1 MATHDIGRLGSSTD
15 TILDL
20 TAPGRS
26 NGSDMYNDLTDVV
39 PSQNIETFDN
49 GTDEAGNPILGSR
62 ANDYVEQQAK
72 AQPQSGSYA
81 QRFATNF
88 SNYFGRKYN
97 DVSPAELE
105 QYQAALDADPE
116 GTLLFGGKPQIDL
129 AEELSPVTW
138 ANAAKDFFGS
148 IDSVK
153 SGRLY
158 ANLFYGKDEYRDRI
172 LKINRITGV
181 KMDDLINNDD
191 AYRTMNQLVMRIE
204 KLEKLPGFLKTN
216 GKLDMDKVYKELP
229 YLAAVQ
235 EKQGDTAAA
244 LALTHAAGLKSI
256 NDVYHNEFTRFAT
269 SVGYGLYKGGMNV
282 YKQWTTGKA
291 MARALTG
298 GDGNLTDAEKNDLQ
312 WANNQ
317 IQSTPEFAFD
327 SVGSAF
333 GGMIGGAAENLPL
346 IATSQ
351 GAKTAVKFAIRQGVK
366 KIPVVGTA
374 LGKVADK
381 IGNRALDVIGD
392 ISSVAAMSAGIG
404 ANQYEENL
412 YKLDSAGNRMY
423 TPREAA
429 AVSMVQGV
437 AEGVL
442 EQYSL
447 KQIGRAI
454 AGGGKVIE
462 LNNLYR
468 KGALLRT
475 AEGRGELREQVASL
489 VSERIGDMVKAGAVS
504 MGAELQEEFSQQVA
518 DMVIENIAQ
527 VGLRGENAEV
537 ASFGDILQE
546 STVAALQAMHSIAGF
561 GVAGFMLHPVAHL
574 RPFVTARGQIQKMMD
589 NEAYRSVHVNQYQM
603 NVIEG
608 VGNNLKDISDLQK
621 KSPETVNNILDIQ
634 NRKFGVEFTEVDVK
648 TLMQEPGGSD
658 IVTRIAEQGN
668 ISQEE
673 MQACVDG
680 HGMLKVKTSALQQ
693 LIPDMDGKQKEALLG
708 NVTKNSTYKTD
719 NQVVK
724 EREVAIRQKAAIK
737 KLMQEEVG
745 NAIENVVKARF
756 SDDADEATLAREIL
770 EANFDDP
777 LAEVKQRL
785 ARANM
790 ELQEA
795 IGTTVSRLR
804 TSMKY
809 PEQAQNE
816 YEAAWSQNWSDDHE
830 GQAISDRE
838 LEELA
843 VDIVSGREDPRY
855 SIDAVDMENMTDEE
869 RQQLEKT
876 GVQLDKLLTLR
887 NRLAAVQE
895 KMKDLKPG
903 DLVATRVL
911 SADGQAVFQQLKG
924 DFATKTG
931 SEKAKKSADFNAIM
945 WARYCEERA
954 KAFAEATKKTYTA
967 MDYYRERLK
976 MNLAAESNQDQMDNA
991 AQLNQPITNPDLNLD
1006 EELTCKNL
1014 DEFKSS
1020 LQGKSPAEVIS
1031 FIKEIAENTA
1041 PVKTADLKVILGLPK
1056 NDTYGQTHIVRART
1070 NRKDSTILSR
1080 NVLLENFSDIV
1091 SLTRLVEIS
1100 PNTKV
1105 KDADTLAT
1113 EKQRKVQRRKNK
1125 VENYYTLFAPVSIGG
1140 IPYTLKLTAE
1150 DFDGQA
1156 NIDPAS
1162 VSLYEVTT
1170 NKIREADRPSDPGVT
1185 PGAAQS
1191 TSAPLKFSI
1200 REILWNVK
1208 DFNNNYY
1215 IDHES
1220 GNGIYGTQRKA
1231 SLISLDQSA
1240 YHGTGAR
1247 FERFNTDY
1255 MGTGEGNQVHG
1266 WGLYFAADRKIAESY
1281 RNMLT
1286 YEAQNAEWNKLLET
1300 KFSGKTIQEWYD
1312 EYGRR
1317 LDRMP
1322 GSSKDYQVTQ
1332 QIYELLESAL
1342 LGDDI
1347 QRVIEEAE
1355 GDGGYDPK
1363 ALKWLRDKIASKYT
1377 KKQFGQV
1384 FEADIPEN
1392 DVLLDEQ
1399 KTLAEQPKKVQQ
1411 AIREMVSSMTDEQLE
1426 DTGQDVGRIGR
1437 DKAIA
1442 NILKQFEGG
1451 NGKQIYGTLT
1461 DTFGGQREASLKL
1474 NEYGVKGITYEG
1486 GTDGRCFVV
1495 FDDKAISIL
1504 NKYYQEQGKQ
1514 AKGSVVFSEGNPQ
1527 RIMNLF
1533 ETADQSTAMHEMAH
1547 VYLLDL
1553 QELAN
1558 IAGPDSLYAK
1568 DLKTIM
1574 DWAEWQE
1581 GQVDDYIGTAT
1592 ASEFLKR
1599 DSEIRAAKNAGDTA
1613 KAEELEKVWAQERFA
1628 RGFEE
1633 YLEKGTAPTMGLQ
1646 KAFRA
1651 FKRWLCNIY
1660 KGFLGVGGRAT
1671 PEVEAVMARMIASE
1685 EEIETLSAANNIA
1698 RLEKIDP
1705 EVFNTELGRMLRRW
1719 ENEAKEEAKEKLL
1732 KALLKEYRELD
1743 VEGHLKEY
1751 RERMEEEMKDHHCFA
1766 VQRLVEEGAT
1776 LENALATFGYASQD
1790 EYEADLKRYG
1800 KSYDAAIE
1808 KAVKAERERYKRT
1821 PVQQQA
1827 LYDQAL
1833 EALASGKY
1841 DTQMAELEAEI
1852 LRRQQSKYNS
1862 LPAKV
1867 ADAFLKV
1874 DDARAAEEVK
1884 TIKKNL
1890 TALRY
1895 AQRWNDTET
1904 NMIREMEDRLVAKD
1918 ISAEEILAEF
1928 DAKYDAFKKATIEN
1942 EEWIRKEW
1950 LFGVRDAAVGKS
1962 EAIRN
1967 EVRSLMAEMPVSA
1980 AMNFRLWNRKALL
1993 EGNKAWK
2000 ELSKA
2005 QNKATNEPSQDEKE
2019 NARNAAASK
2028 RYVRNAEQAKLNQA
2042 TFSAMASEA
2051 VRIKQKIIIPM
2062 LNKIKK
2068 RQKTMSGKNFK
2079 MDANCRYFHDHL
2091 LYVYGLRASD
2101 ARKPTGEDARTFA
2114 AWLLDM
2120 KDIGQFDEEI
2130 PEVIRVAMATDDQL
2144 KDYRQLTYP
2153 ELQSISDFCTM
2164 LYTIGKNQ
2172 NVRLTDGV
2180 SMEQVE
2186 ADCTKDF
2193 IKTISYEVGRQKINQ
2208 VKGAIGKY
2216 IAGLMKTE
2224 TMLSILGGKEGAYI
2238 KYIYKTLA
2246 DAADAEE
2253 RAREKEAI
2261 AEKEL
2266 VRTYYTR
2273 SEMRKICN
2281 DDLMVTDADG
2291 KKHRFEIGDDKHITK
2306 ENILC
2311 MALNWGNEG
2320 NRVRLCNGLEMS
2332 EREVMDI
2339 MQQFMTEKDWQFVQ
2353 AMWNHIEEFADPVSN
2368 VIEKLTGLPMKR
2380 VKGDAFTVNVGDG
2393 KEIQLAGGYYPI
2405 VYDNGKSLRQSTF
2418 EQMEQAQSMGGASV
2432 MGVGMGSTK
2441 DRASDNYKGH
2451 GPLLLELRVA
2461 HSHIQGQIHI
2471 IHSKLAVRDA
2481 YKVIA
2486 DQTVANQ
2493 IRNTFGANM
2502 YDVMKENVLSCWQA
2516 PMKPREWYDDMVGK
2530 IRRNSVGAIMSYRL
2544 STALLNLANIVYMI
2558 NEIGPINSIHALFDY
2573 YDPRNWK
2580 NNRELIM
2587 NNSVFMR
2594 NRSTN
2599 MDRDLNATAEEL
2611 FGHNNIVANK
2621 LADLTGERSAE
2632 AMRLIDKYSSKAIEW
2647 TDMIF
2652 SMPLY
2657 FWQFKQTYNEL
2668 ILDPNKSEV
2677 EAREEANYQA
2687 TRLVTKVF
2695 SSNRTI
2701 DTSQVQRSRN
2711 EIVRLFTPFFSF
2723 SNMMMNAVWSKYY
2736 EGKYQKND
2744 ADGMFARFRARW
2756 GRFLASAFL
2765 DYMVGAFVETCL
2777 REGINS
2783 LTGSGDKDDW
2793 WDRVKKNYWKNAT
2806 SAATGGFP
2814 VLNLITDP
2822 FSEMVVT
2829 ALRDEKLSYKY
2840 GNRGSAGVIGGA
2852 IDRMVAPFQ
2861 DAAKILAGSRKIDT
2875 LDMMRDVVKASDSFT
2890 GFSDTLVD
2898 AMFNTIRFATDEG
2911 YSLDNMDDLRE
2922 YIAKSMFDRKLKKRQ

>member
-1 MATHDIGRLGSSTD
+1 MATHDIGRLGSNTN

-20 TAPGRS
+20 TIPGRS

-72 AQPQSGSYA
+72 AQPQSGSYV

-138 ANAAKDFFGS
+138 ANAAKDLFGS

-256 NDVYHNEFTRFAT
+256 NDVYHNEFTRFAA

-574 RPFVTARGQIQKMMD
+574 RPIVTARGQIQKMMD

-621 KSPETVNNILDIQ
+621 KSPETVNNILDVQ

-809 PEQAQNE
+809 PEQARNE

-830 GQAISDRE
+830 GQKISDRE

-876 GVQLDKLLTLR
+876 GVQLDELLTLR

-911 SADGQAVFQQLKG
+911 SADGQAVFQQLKNE
-924 DFATKTG
+924 FASKTG
-931 SEKAKKSADFNAIM
+931 SDKAKKSADFNAIM

-954 KAFAEATKKTYTA
+954 KAFAEATKKPYTA
-967 MDYYRERLK
+967 MDYYRERLR
-976 MNLAAESNQDQMDNA
+976 MNLAAEHQPLKENLEKA
-991 AQLNQPITNPDLNLD
+991 AQLMEMWDVSVSGIDSLPKFYDRVLERKEGEEEPNKIQYTNKYGITFAEQQVVHAVNTHGLTKDDLADIDAHIDKFYNVNHSGWADGDYAGNFNGTSILARVD
-1006 EELTCKNL
+1006 
-1014 DEFKSS
+1014 
-1020 LQGKSPAEVIS
+1020 GKSQSYYVVI
-1031 FIKEIAENTA
+1031 EIDDNGVAWF
-1041 PVKTADLKVILGLPK
+1041 KTAAKNSKDGADKKIEEHSSGRLSDLGDETAGTTGSASSIENIKQKLG
-1056 NDTYGQTHIVRART
+1056 IV
-1070 NRKDSTILSR
+1070 NKI
-1080 NVLLENFSDIV
+1080 
-1091 SLTRLVEIS
+1091 
-1100 PNTKV
+1100 TK
-1105 KDADTLAT
+1105 
-1113 EKQRKVQRRKNK
+1113 KNK
-1125 VENYYTLFAPVSIGG
+1125 KWRVIYNGDNTLEQP
-1140 IPYTLKLTAE
+1140 
-1150 DFDGQA
+1150 
-1156 NIDPAS
+1156 
-1162 VSLYEVTT
+1162 
-1170 NKIREADRPSDPGVT
+1170 
-1185 PGAAQS
+1185 
-1191 TSAPLKFSI
+1191 
-1200 REILWNVK
+1200 
-1208 DFNNNYY
+1208 
-1215 IDHES
+1215 
-1220 GNGIYGTQRKA
+1220 
-1231 SLISLDQSA
+1231 A

-1247 FERFNTDY
+1247 FDRFNTDF

-1286 YEAQNAEWNKLLET
+1286 NEAQNAEWGNLLET

-1355 GDGGYDPK
+1355 DDGGYDPK
-1363 ALKWLRDKIASKYT
+1363 AIKWLRDKIASKYT

-1399 KTLAEQPKKVQQ
+1399 KTLVEQPEKVKQ
-1411 AIREMVSSMTDEQLE
+1411 AIRELVSGMTDEQLE

-1442 NILKQFEGG
+1442 NIMKMFADG

-1461 DTFGGQREASLKL
+1461 DTFGGQREASEKL

-1486 GTDGRCFVV
+1486 LTDGRCYVV
-1495 FDDKAISIL
+1495 FDDKAINIL
-1504 NKYYQEQGKQ
+1504 NKFYQEQNNA
-1514 AKGSVVFSEGNPQ
+1514 AKGSVTFSEGNPEKVL
-1527 RIMNLF
+1527 NLF

-1574 DWAEWQE
+1574 DWASWQE
-1581 GQVDDYIGTAT
+1581 GQIDDYIGTAT

-2120 KDIGQFDEEI
+2120 KDIGQFDEDI

-2193 IKTISYEVGRQKINQ
+2193 LNTISYQVGRQKITQ

-2216 IAGLMKTE
+2216 MAGLMKTE

-2253 RAREKEAI
+2253 RAREKEAV

-2266 VRTYYTR
+2266 VRTYYTAA
-2273 SEMRKICN
+2273 EMRKICN

-2291 KKHRFEIGDDKHITK
+2291 TKHRFEIGDDKHITK

-2380 VKGDAFTVNVGDG
+2380 VKGEAFTVKVGDD

-2461 HSHIQGQIHI
+2461 HSHIQGQLHI

-2486 DQTVANQ
+2486 DQTIANQ
-2493 IRNTFGANM
+2493 IRNTFGPNM
-2502 YDVMKENVLSCWQA
+2502 YDVMRENVLSCWQA

-2558 NEIGPINSIHALFDY
+2558 NEIGAINSIHALFDY

-2611 FGHNNIVANK
+2611 FGHNNILTNK
-2621 LADLTGERSAE
+2621 LADLTGERSTE

-2711 EIVRLFTPFFSF
+2711 EIVRMFTPFFSF

-2744 ADGMFARFRARW
+2744 ADGMFARFKARW

-2852 IDRMVAPFQ
+2852 IDRIVAPFQ
-2861 DAAKILAGSRKIDT
+2861 DAAKILGGSRKIDT

>member
-1 MATHDIGRLGSSTD
+1 MSQVINRVPVQLSELLKEDVSLPADLVITSFQTD
-15 TILDL
+15 PAQLEAGELFICTARDASEAASQLDAAQRRGAGAAL
-20 TAPGRS
+20 VDASLLLPENVFGNLYPVENVQSVPGR
-26 NGSDMYNDLTDVV
+26 
-39 PSQNIETFDN
+39 I
-49 GTDEAGNPILGSR
+49 A
-62 ANDYVEQQAK
+62 QALY
-72 AQPQSGSYA
+72 G
-81 QRFATNF
+81 F
-88 SNYFGRKYN
+88 
-97 DVSPAELE
+97 PAR
-105 QYQAALDADPE
+105 QM
-116 GTLLFGGKPQIDL
+116 K
-129 AEELSPVTW
+129 
-138 ANAAKDFFGS
+138 S
-148 IDSVK
+148 I
-153 SGRLY
+153 
-158 ANLFYGKDEYRDRI
+158 A
-172 LKINRITGV
+172 ITG
-181 KMDDLINNDD
+181 
-191 AYRTMNQLVMRIE
+191 T
-204 KLEKLPGFLKTN
+204 
-216 GKLDMDKVYKELP
+216 
-229 YLAAVQ
+229 
-235 EKQGDTAAA
+235 
-244 LALTHAAGLKSI
+244 
-256 NDVYHNEFTRFAT
+256 
-269 SVGYGLYKGGMNV
+269 
-282 YKQWTTGKA
+282 
-291 MARALTG
+291 
-298 GDGNLTDAEKNDLQ
+298 
-312 WANNQ
+312 
-317 IQSTPEFAFD
+317 
-327 SVGSAF
+327 
-333 GGMIGGAAENLPL
+333 
-346 IATSQ
+346 
-351 GAKTAVKFAIRQGVK
+351 
-366 KIPVVGTA
+366 
-374 LGKVADK
+374 
-381 IGNRALDVIGD
+381 
-392 ISSVAAMSAGIG
+392 
-404 ANQYEENL
+404 
-412 YKLDSAGNRMY
+412 
-423 TPREAA
+423 
-429 AVSMVQGV
+429 
-437 AEGVL
+437 
-442 EQYSL
+442 
-447 KQIGRAI
+447 
-454 AGGGKVIE
+454 
-462 LNNLYR
+462 
-468 KGALLRT
+468 
-475 AEGRGELREQVASL
+475 
-489 VSERIGDMVKAGAVS
+489 
-504 MGAELQEEFSQQVA
+504 
-518 DMVIENIAQ
+518 
-527 VGLRGENAEV
+527 
-537 ASFGDILQE
+537 
-546 STVAALQAMHSIAGF
+546 
-561 GVAGFMLHPVAHL
+561 
-574 RPFVTARGQIQKMMD
+574 
-589 NEAYRSVHVNQYQM
+589 
-603 NVIEG
+603 
-608 VGNNLKDISDLQK
+608 
-621 KSPETVNNILDIQ
+621 
-634 NRKFGVEFTEVDVK
+634 
-648 TLMQEPGGSD
+648 
-658 IVTRIAEQGN
+658 
-668 ISQEE
+668 
-673 MQACVDG
+673 
-680 HGMLKVKTSALQQ
+680 
-693 LIPDMDGKQKEALLG
+693 
-708 NVTKNSTYKTD
+708 
-719 NQVVK
+719 
-724 EREVAIRQKAAIK
+724 
-737 KLMQEEVG
+737 
-745 NAIENVVKARF
+745 
-756 SDDADEATLAREIL
+756 
-770 EANFDDP
+770 
-777 LAEVKQRL
+777 
-785 ARANM
+785 
-790 ELQEA
+790 
-795 IGTTVSRLR
+795 
-804 TSMKY
+804 
-809 PEQAQNE
+809 
-816 YEAAWSQNWSDDHE
+816 
-830 GQAISDRE
+830 
-838 LEELA
+838 
-843 VDIVSGREDPRY
+843 
-855 SIDAVDMENMTDEE
+855 
-869 RQQLEKT
+869 
-876 GVQLDKLLTLR
+876 
-887 NRLAAVQE
+887 
-895 KMKDLKPG
+895 
-903 DLVATRVL
+903 
-911 SADGQAVFQQLKG
+911 
-924 DFATKTG
+924 
-931 SEKAKKSADFNAIM
+931 
-945 WARYCEERA
+945 
-954 KAFAEATKKTYTA
+954 
-967 MDYYRERLK
+967 
-976 MNLAAESNQDQMDNA
+976 
-991 AQLNQPITNPDLNLD
+991 
-1006 EELTCKNL
+1006 
-1014 DEFKSS
+1014 
-1020 LQGKSPAEVIS
+1020 
-1031 FIKEIAENTA
+1031 
-1041 PVKTADLKVILGLPK
+1041 
-1056 NDTYGQTHIVRART
+1056 
-1070 NRKDSTILSR
+1070 
-1080 NVLLENFSDIV
+1080 
-1091 SLTRLVEIS
+1091 
-1100 PNTKV
+1100 
-1105 KDADTLAT
+1105 
-1113 EKQRKVQRRKNK
+1113 
-1125 VENYYTLFAPVSIGG
+1125 
-1140 IPYTLKLTAE
+1140 
-1150 DFDGQA
+1150 
-1156 NIDPAS
+1156 
-1162 VSLYEVTT
+1162 
-1170 NKIREADRPSDPGVT
+1170 
-1185 PGAAQS
+1185 
-1191 TSAPLKFSI
+1191 
-1200 REILWNVK
+1200 
-1208 DFNNNYY
+1208 
-1215 IDHES
+1215 
-1220 GNGIYGTQRKA
+1220 
-1231 SLISLDQSA
+1231 
-1240 YHGTGAR
+1240 
-1247 FERFNTDY
+1247 
-1255 MGTGEGNQVHG
+1255 
-1266 WGLYFAADRKIAESY
+1266 
-1281 RNMLT
+1281 
-1286 YEAQNAEWNKLLET
+1286 
-1300 KFSGKTIQEWYD
+1300 SGKTSVSYIIAGMLAESGYPVGLIGSLGVYD
-1312 EYGRR
+1312 GR
-1317 LDRMP
+1317 
-1322 GSSKDYQVTQ
+1322 
-1332 QIYELLESAL
+1332 
-1342 LGDDI
+1342 
-1347 QRVIEEAE
+1347 
-1355 GDGGYDPK
+1355 
-1363 ALKWLRDKIASKYT
+1363 
-1377 KKQFGQV
+1377 
-1384 FEADIPEN
+1384 
-1392 DVLLDEQ
+1392 VLLPNRETTPQ
-1399 KTLAEQPKKVQQ
+1399 PLLMAE
-1411 AIREMVSSMTDEQLE
+1411 L
-1426 DTGQDVGRIGR
+1426 
-1437 DKAIA
+1437 
-1442 NILKQFEGG
+1442 
-1451 NGKQIYGTLT
+1451 
-1461 DTFGGQREASLKL
+1461 
-1474 NEYGVKGITYEG
+1474 
-1486 GTDGRCFVV
+1486 
-1495 FDDKAISIL
+1495 
-1504 NKYYQEQGKQ
+1504 
-1514 AKGSVVFSEGNPQ
+1514 
-1527 RIMNLF
+1527 
-1533 ETADQSTAMHEMAH
+1533 
-1547 VYLLDL
+1547 
-1553 QELAN
+1553 
-1558 IAGPDSLYAK
+1558 
-1568 DLKTIM
+1568 
-1574 DWAEWQE
+1574 
-1581 GQVDDYIGTAT
+1581 
-1592 ASEFLKR
+1592 
-1599 DSEIRAAKNAGDTA
+1599 
-1613 KAEELEKVWAQERFA
+1613 
-1628 RGFEE
+1628 
-1633 YLEKGTAPTMGLQ
+1633 
-1646 KAFRA
+1646 
-1651 FKRWLCNIY
+1651 
-1660 KGFLGVGGRAT
+1660 
-1671 PEVEAVMARMIASE
+1671 MARMIASE

-1800 KSYDAAIE
+1800 KSYEAAIE
-1808 KAVKAERERYKRT
+1808 KAVQAERERYKRT

-1827 LYDQAL
+1827 LYDKAL

-1852 LRRQQSKYNS
+1852 LKRQQSKYNA

-1890 TALRY
+1890 VALRY

-1904 NMIREMEDRLVAKD
+1904 NMLREMEDRLMAKD
-1918 ISAEEILAEF
+1918 ITAEEILAEF
-1928 DAKYDAFKKATIEN
+1928 DAKYDAFKKTTIEN

-1980 AMNFRLWNRKALL
+1980 AINFRLWNRKALL

-2042 TFSAMASEA
+2042 TFSAMALEA

-2101 ARKPTGEDARTFA
+2101 ARKPIGEDARTFA

-2253 RAREKEAI
+2253 RAREKEAV

-2291 KKHRFEIGDDKHITK
+2291 KKHRFELGDDKHITK

-2393 KEIQLAGGYYPI
+2393 KEIQLSGGYYPI

-2432 MGVGMGSTK
+2432 LGVGMGSTK

-2502 YDVMKENVLSCWQA
+2502 YDVMRENVLSCWQA

-2558 NEIGPINSIHALFDY
+2558 NEIGAINSIHALFDY

-2611 FGHNNIVANK
+2611 FGHNNILTNK
-2621 LADLTGERSAE
+2621 LADLTGEKSTE

-2744 ADGMFARFRARW
+2744 ADGMFARFKARW

-2852 IDRMVAPFQ
+2852 IDRVFAPFQ
-2861 DAAKILAGSRKIDT
+2861 DAAKILAGNKKIDT